1 MKKVLLILLLVTFS
15 TIVAQDDKINW
26 LSIEEVEVLQQKEPR
41 KVLMDVYTTW
51 CGPCKMMMRNTFTN
65 KDVINYVNKN
75 FYAVKF
81 DAESGDDVTFKGTS
95 YKNPSYN
102 PNARRKSPHQ
112 FAQALGISSY
122 PTIIYMDEEMN
133 IIAPIKGYQTPGQIE
148 LYLRLFA
155 EIFKSQF
162 LIPEIN
168 LKDEI

>member
-1 MKKVLLILLLVTFS
+1 
-15 TIVAQDDKINW
+15 
-26 LSIEEVEVLQQKEPR
+26 
-41 KVLMDVYTTW
+41 MDVYTTW

-95 YKNPSYN
+95 FKNPSYN

-122 PTIIYMDEEMN
+122 PTIIYMDEDMN
-133 IIAPIKGYQTPGQIE
+133 IIAPIKGYQTPSQIE
-148 LYLRLFA
+148 LYLKLFGEENYQEIGATKESFKQYA
-155 EIFKSQF
+155 ENFKPTFQ
-162 LIPEIN
+162 
-168 LKDEI
+168 